1 MLHMLTF
8 YIEMNIYSWI
18 VLENFLILEKPY
30 LRDTVG
36 LFPDHYNKVNIAIKQ
51 VTWIFL
57 FPTVYKNV
65 YLHCTVVICVKKHYI
80 IH

>member
-1 MLHMLTF
+1 MLHMLIF

-36 LFPDHYNKVNIAIKQ
+36 VIPDHHNKVNITIKR
-51 VTWIFL
+51 VTQSFWL
-57 FPTVYKNV
+57 PRAYKS
-65 YLHCTVVICVKKHYI
+65 
-80 IH
+80 

>member
-1 MLHMLTF
+1 MLPMLTF

-36 LFPDHYNKVNIAIKQ
+36 VVPDHHNKVNMATKW
-51 VTWIFL
+51 VTQSFWL
-57 FPTVYKNV
+57 PRTYKN
-65 YLHCTVVICVKKHYI
+65 
-80 IH
+80 

>member
-36 LFPDHYNKVNIAIKQ
+36 VVPDHHNKANITVRWVTYFFGSPVLIK
-51 VTWIFL
+51 T
-57 FPTVYKNV
+57 
-65 YLHCTVVICVKKHYI
+65 YLHYTAVY
-80 IH
+80 